1 MILTRIPYYINKV
14 LSSTFVTGWNIE
26 IEIRNRS
33 GLIDTY
39 NITKQRPSVD
49 TTNLFVDISKVVSD
63 YYTHVPFT
71 QANMQTGGIFVSRF
85 YEMLLITVTDEE
97 VDSLGTDFTATETTY
112 EALYGHGYYLEG
124 QNYAPSR
131 KTLLSH
137 SNYKMDARGYFLFPF
152 RIVTGDEVLT
162 LDGDAVS
169 KNAVFTGFDN
179 YQYLVITGDDHTGT
193 ATVVY
198 DGETTI
204 IELVTECKY
213 DVKEV
218 QFVNRYGMVEVIH
231 FYKVKKDSIK
241 TESEKFKNAYS
252 NGTSY
257 DTSRHQIKEFN
268 KTSNKTFRMETGFLN
283 EDYNLTIQELMESE
297 SVWLREADVVS
308 PVNVTK
314 NSLELKTGIVD
325 KVITYSLEFEYAFD
339 EINNV

>member
-14 LSSTFVTGWNIE
+14 LSSTFVTGWMLEVE
-26 IEIRNRS
+26 ISNRD

-39 NITKQRPSVD
+39 NITKQRPSTD

-63 YYTHVPFT
+63 YFTFKPFT
-71 QANMQTGGIFVSRF
+71 QANMQTGGVFTSRD
-85 YEMLLITVTDEE
+85 YEVLSVVVTDEE
-97 VDSLGTDFTATETTY
+97 VDSLGSDFTATETTY
-112 EALYGHGYYLEG
+112 EAVYGHGYYLEG
-124 QNYAPSR
+124 QNYAPSS

-137 SNYKMDARGYFLFPF
+137 RNYKMDARGYFLFPF
-152 RIVTGDEVLT
+152 RVVTGSEVLT
-162 LDGDAVS
+162 LDGDTVTKGTLS
-169 KNAVFTGFDN
+169 TDFDEF
-179 YQYLVITGDDHTGT
+179 QYLVITGDDHTGT

-231 FYKVKKDSIK
+231 FYKVKKDTVK
-241 TESEKFKNAYS
+241 TDSEKFKNAYS
-252 NGTSY
+252 SGTSY

-297 SVWLREADVVS
+297 SVWLRESDVVS

-339 EINNV
+339 EINNI